1 MRASLICKLCSLDR
15 VTSRPPDVN
24 KHGDWVNN
32 LNPFTLDEVKPKQ
45 TAAGFNKLNPF
56 SVDTQKKYDGRAH
69 NF

>member
-1 MRASLICKLCSLDR
+1 M
-15 VTSRPPDVN
+15 TSRPPDVN